1 MSETQ
6 HDNAL
11 THGAAGASS
20 NGASSNSASST
31 NADRNIPMWQVT
43 PELDVFES
51 ASHYLIVLNVPGA
64 TPESVDVQ
72 AIGTEL
78 HVRAE
83 QSPAP
88 GQADVAL
95 AAFERHLELPGEVDA
110 SSASAKLRDGVLEI
124 NIQKSAAARRVRIP
138 VNAN

>member
-1 MSETQ
+1 MSTT
-6 HDNAL
+6 HDQNAL
-11 THGAAGASS
+11 THGAHDVSSKPGASAPQP
-20 NGASSNSASST
+20 GVSAPT
-31 NADRNIPMWQVT
+31 WQVT

-51 ASHYLIVLNVPGA
+51 ATHYLIVLNVPGA

-78 HVRAE
+78 HVRAS

-124 NIQKSAAARRVRIP
+124 SIQKSAAARRVRIP

>member
-1 MSETQ
+1 MSQT
-6 HDNAL
+6 HDDNAL
-11 THGAAGASS
+11 TNGAPNASS
-20 NGASSNSASST
+20 SKG
-31 NADRNIPMWQVT
+31 DGNIPIWHVT
-43 PELDVFES
+43 PDLDVFES
-51 ASHYLIVLNVPGA
+51 PTQFLIVLNVPGA
-64 TPESVDVQ
+64 TPDSVNVQ

-83 QSPAP
+83 QAPTP

-95 AAFERHLELPGEVDA
+95 AAFERRLELPGEVEA